1 MARTADPP
9 GSPYSGR
16 PWVPSLLPWVFTSGW
31 ASGINAYAVVLVM
44 GLADRIFGVS
54 QVPDVLARTD
64 VLIAAGVMFAI
75 EMVADK
81 VPFLDTVWDAVH
93 TVIRPAIGAT
103 IGYLIGHQT
112 ADLDASFLAAAG
124 GFSALASHVVKAGV
138 RAAVNSSP
146 EPASNVLVSTAEDA
160 AVVGVVSLGI
170 DHPMVA
176 AGIAAVL
183 LVLGMAVVVYVLT
196 RVRRWRRKYDDWGVR
211 HGLGDPRDP

>member
-1 MARTADPP
+1 MGTE
-9 GSPYSGR
+9 
-16 PWVPSLLPWVFTSGW
+16 LLPWVFTSGW

-44 GLADRIFGVS
+44 GLADRIFTVS

-64 VLIAAGVMFAI
+64 VLVAAGVMFAI

-81 VPFLDTVWDAVH
+81 VPFLDTIWDAVH
-93 TVIRPAIGAT
+93 TVIRPVIGAT
-103 IGYLIGHQT
+103 LGYLIGHQS

-146 EPASNVLVSTAEDA
+146 EPASNALVSTAEDA
-160 AVVGVVSLGI
+160 TVIGVVSLGI
-170 DHPMVA
+170 DHPMA
-176 AGIAAVL
+176 SAGIAAVL

-196 RVRRWRRKYDDWGVR
+196 RVRRWRRSYDAWGVR
-211 HGLGDPRDP
+211 HGLGKPRDP

>member
-1 MARTADPP
+1 MGAE
-9 GSPYSGR
+9 
-16 PWVPSLLPWVFTSGW
+16 LLPWVFTSGW

-54 QVPDVLARTD
+54 QIPHVLARTD

-93 TVIRPAIGAT
+93 TVIRPVIGAT
-103 IGYLIGHQT
+103 IGYLIGHQS
-112 ADLDASFLAAAG
+112 ANLDASFLAAAG

-138 RAAVNSSP
+138 RAAVNTSP

-160 AVVGVVSLGI
+160 AVIGVVSLGI
-170 DHPMVA
+170 DHPMVS
-176 AGIAAVL
+176 AGIAAAL

-196 RVRRWRRKYDDWGVR
+196 KVRRWRRTYDDWGVR
-211 HGLGDPRDP
+211 HGIGEPRDP

>member
-1 MARTADPP
+1 MGTE
-9 GSPYSGR
+9 
-16 PWVPSLLPWVFTSGW
+16 LLPWVFTSGW

-44 GLADRIFGVS
+44 GLADRFFGVS
-54 QVPDVLARTD
+54 QVPDVLGRTD

-146 EPASNVLVSTAEDA
+146 EPASNALVSTAEDA
-160 AVVGVVSLGI
+160 AVLGVVSLGI
-170 DHPMVA
+170 DHPTVA